1 MSKSR
6 KAFSLVELLVTVAVI
21 SVLLSLGVTSFQGS
35 QGGRKIA
42 TSGSRVMGLFES
54 ARENAILKGQPTA
67 IVMLLKDE
75 NARRAFC
82 ALEREPTGSWKQV
95 SKWEVFPEGVL
106 VDSAGGQSS
115 LPSALSQGTSPQVTP
130 ALPAVNFRGKS
141 YAPLNGYA
149 YLIFMPDGS
158 LYQSGNCSLTLVEGE
173 LSNETVRRKGNG
185 LNAFEI
191 LVNDATGRVRAARL

>member
-1 MSKSR
+1 MSKSC

-21 SVLLSLGVTSFQGS
+21 SVLVSLGVTSFQGF

-75 NARRAFC
+75 AARRAFS

-106 VDSAGGQSS
+106 VGDSSSQSS
-115 LPSALSQGTSPQVTP
+115 LPMAFSPASSPQVSP
-130 ALPAVNFRGKS
+130 ALPSVTFRGKQ
-141 YAPLNGYA
+141 YAPRSGYA

-158 LYQSGNCSLTLVEGE
+158 LYESGNCAFTLLEGE
-173 LSNETVRRKGNG
+173 LVNDSVRPKGNG
-185 LNAFEI
+185 LNTFEI
-191 LVNDATGRVRAARL
+191 LVNDATGRVRTSRL